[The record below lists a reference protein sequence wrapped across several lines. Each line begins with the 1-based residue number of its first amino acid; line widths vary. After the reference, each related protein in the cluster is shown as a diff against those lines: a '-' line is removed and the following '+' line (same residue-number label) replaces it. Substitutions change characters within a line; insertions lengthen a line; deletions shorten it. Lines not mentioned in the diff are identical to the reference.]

1 METNLL
7 IRFALFCDDDHR
19 VADDLV
25 TDLVALLENLRDAA
39 ALLALGGG
47 GLRNGVHE
55 VGVKRLI
62 QRFDF
67 GDVQR
72 FQGLGGLVQRHH
84 DALLV
89 VLVGAGGV
97 GSHIQRV
104 QDAQNL
110 GHSVGH
116 RR

>member
-62 QRFDF
+62 QSA
-67 GDVQR
+67 VTAATAQ
-72 FQGLGGLVQRHH
+72 HSTW
-84 DALLV
+84 V
-89 VLVGAGGV
+89 VKLITPTPSAGA
-97 GSHIQRV
+97 S
-104 QDAQNL
+104 AMAK
-110 GHSVGH
+110 
-116 RR
+116 